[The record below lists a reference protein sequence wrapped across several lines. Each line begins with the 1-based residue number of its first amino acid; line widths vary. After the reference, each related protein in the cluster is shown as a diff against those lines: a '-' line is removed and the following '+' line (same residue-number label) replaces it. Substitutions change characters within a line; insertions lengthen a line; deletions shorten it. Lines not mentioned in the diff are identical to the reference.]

1 LGQDMR
7 AFQKLPTTPK
17 YHRIM
22 QQKIVKGLIYYRL
35 NYNAEVMSE
44 GACRG
49 SNTEMFYPEIVQYTR
64 VETKF
69 YDKLCKDCPI
79 KQACLEWGLV
89 HERQG
94 VWGGTTPDARVGI
107 RKMLGWAVTDPH
119 TFSDLAWRS

>member
-1 LGQDMR
+1 
-7 AFQKLPTTPK
+7 
-17 YHRIM
+17 
-22 QQKIVKGLIYYRL
+22 
-35 NYNAEVMSE
+35 MSE

-49 SNTEMFYPEIVQYTR
+49 LNTEMFYPEIVQYTR

-94 VWGGTTPDARVGI
+94 VWGGTTPDTRVGI